1 MSNRR
6 PRIAGEKRRSSET
19 SETAEAADAAE
30 STAPPPAEPG
40 PQAKSARPPRPTK
53 PSKEPRPTLSG
64 RARLVLSG
72 LGLAAVAAVAFAVIA
87 VVSVR
92 QVEGDAQRQIDAED
106 AATEQ
111 ASTALVTM
119 LSYGYASVA
128 DDLAAATELMTDDFA
143 AEYEQL
149 APQVA
154 SAAEQRKIDVTA
166 SVRAVAPLGCGQEC
180 STSSV
185 RLLAFVDQHR
195 TVAGKAGSP
204 AALSAIV
211 RMEKVDGRWLVAE
224 LTTT

>member
-6 PRIAGEKRRSSET
+6 PRIAGERRRPTEPADAPQT
-19 SETAEAADAAE
+19 DAPQTDAPQTDAPKTDAPEAAE
-30 STAPPPAEPG
+30 PSAEP
-40 PQAKSARPPRPTK
+40 AT
-53 PSKEPRPTLSG
+53 ERPTLSR
-64 RARLVLSG
+64 RARLVLA
-72 LGLAAVAAVAFAVIA
+72 GLALLAVAAVAFAVVA
-87 VVSVR
+87 VLAVR
-92 QVEGDAQRQIDAED
+92 QVEGDADRQV
-106 AATEQ
+106 AAQDQ
-111 ASTALVTM
+111 AAKEATTALDTM
-119 LSYGYASVA
+119 LSYRHASVGA
-128 DDLAAATELMTDDFA
+128 DLEAATDLMTDDFA

-166 SVRAVAPLGCGQEC
+166 SVRAIAPLGCGQEC

-185 RLLAFVDQHR
+185 RLLAFVDQYR

-211 RMEKVDGRWLVAE
+211 RMEKADGRWLVAE